1 MSPAHSLHSS
11 NDEQSL
17 EQQPTSP
24 ETIGTSSHERSVG
37 VVFRIIDVEDDV
49 EDVVVD
55 DNLGVVPTELSVVA
69 ISVVDIKGIVV
80 VVDGGVGVV
89 AADVGDVAIDV
100 VNGNNVVVVAG
111 ITVANVVVAA
121 VAGENVVVD
130 DVAVDGDGDVA
141 GIVVNIVVVTAKEI
155 VGVGL
160 GIDSVD
166 IKSSFDEL
174 PQIIAAKNEICSFSV
189 LVQSIIISRYLKQL
203 L

>member
-1 MSPAHSLHSS
+1 M
-11 NDEQSL
+11 
-17 EQQPTSP
+17 
-24 ETIGTSSHERSVG
+24 
-37 VVFRIIDVEDDV
+37 
-49 EDVVVD
+49 
-55 DNLGVVPTELSVVA
+55 
-69 ISVVDIKGIVV
+69 
-80 VVDGGVGVV
+80 
-89 AADVGDVAIDV
+89 
-100 VNGNNVVVVAG
+100 VVVA
-111 ITVANVVVAA
+111 V

-130 DVAVDGDGDVA
+130 DVAVDGDGEVA

-160 GIDSVD
+160 VVDSVD

>member
-1 MSPAHSLHSS
+1 MHSS

-17 EQQPTSP
+17 EQQPASCKN
-24 ETIGTSSHERSVG
+24 IGTSSHERSVG

-174 PQIIAAKNEICSFSV
+174 PQIIAAKNEICSLSV
-189 LVQSIIISRYLKQL
+189 LVTE
-203 L
+203 